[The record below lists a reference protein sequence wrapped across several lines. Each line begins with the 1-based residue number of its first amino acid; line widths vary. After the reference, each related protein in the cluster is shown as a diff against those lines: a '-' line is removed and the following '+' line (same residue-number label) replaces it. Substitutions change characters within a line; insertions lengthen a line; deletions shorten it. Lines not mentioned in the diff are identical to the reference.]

1 LHELRALL
9 WTIGSVAIYLMA
21 AAVLWTALRH

>member
-1 LHELRALL
+1 LL

-21 AAVLWTALRH
+21 AMVLWTALRH